1 MHLTDSHVYQCTID
15 FYMWSVACSIVYART
30 CVTLAKWSR
39 ISLQAIVASHNLMV
53 SCEAHWNIAERP
65 QLWCLYHLPHFP
77 RLSLTQSVVFSWDH
91 THQVCL
97 ALVLQCSLA
106 SQLPLWPCSVYSPSN
121 NLYCDEHTIVFNNVL
136 FVTLIVIWW
145 VLVKVCTAHYV
156 VPFLVIYLS
165 TSRPSWGHSGVVSS
179 TAAHALL
186 SRKSVWFAIL

>member
-1 MHLTDSHVYQCTID
+1 MIWSFSLHTSIFCPTYSSQYECVYYVRIVVYLQRLESWILGSLVVRQIMHLTDSHVYQCTID

-39 ISLQAIVASHNLMV
+39 ISLQAIVMSQNLMV

-121 NLYCDEHTIVFNNVL
+121 NLYCGEDSETVVLIIV
-136 FVTLIVIWW
+136 
-145 VLVKVCTAHYV
+145 A
-156 VPFLVIYLS
+156 LS
-165 TSRPSWGHSGVVSS
+165 VSG
-179 TAAHALL
+179 
-186 SRKSVWFAIL
+186 